1 MTKNFDSIDIIL
13 IVLISFSLL
22 VILIGV
28 MWIFLSK
35 IEKIEIE
42 KKGSSKLSSD
52 TKFDK
57 LILNN
62 EENISKSN
70 SKNSSQKKTQK
81 TKGNI
86 QNNKQKKNLNVKK
99 KTQVKNN
106 SSKRSNGYV
115 SPTKRKKS
123 KTKKK

>member
-123 KTKKK
+123 KAKKK

>member
-1 MTKNFDSIDIIL
+1 M
-13 IVLISFSLL
+13 
-22 VILIGV
+22 
-28 MWIFLSK
+28 
-35 IEKIEIE
+35 
-42 KKGSSKLSSD
+42 
-52 TKFDK
+52 
-57 LILNN
+57 
-62 EENISKSN
+62 
-70 SKNSSQKKTQK
+70 Q
-81 TKGNI
+81 NI